1 MAYSVKLTS
10 HAARQFDSL
19 PTAVKP
25 RIAESLRKLAG
36 DPRPPG
42 CKKRASAW
50 SLRIGDYLVI
60 YDVNNNAQLVTV
72 YKIGHRRDV
81 YRDLGL

>member
-10 HAARQFDSL
+10 HAARQFDGL
-19 PTAVKP
+19 PPAVKP
-25 RIAESLRKLAG
+25 RIAEALCKLA
-36 DPRPPG
+36 DEPRPPG
-42 CKKRASAW
+42 CKKRAGAW
-50 SLRIGDYLVI
+50 LLRIGDYLVI

-72 YKIGHRRDV
+72 YKIGHRRYV